1 MEEEARRPHREEEVV
16 AEAEEVEGEARRPHR
31 EEEVVEE
38 AVEEAEGEAR
48 RPHREE
54 VAVEEVSCNSLLTN
68 VDSVVSCES
77 LVVRLCC

>member
-1 MEEEARRPHREEEVV
+1 MMTLTLRCHRLICLVTEE
-16 AEAEEVEGEARRPHR
+16 EARRPHR

-38 AVEEAEGEAR
+38 AVEEVEGVEGEAR

-54 VAVEEVSCNSLLTN
+54 EAVEEVSCNSLLTN